1 MNVPRRAFVINSLQ
15 AYRLQ
20 LLSSRTLVI
29 QRGLSSRHITFT
41 FRCCNLLSPSAT
53 GRIPYS
59 CLSLLRNNKQ
69 TRSNILCAPRL
80 VLSFLLSSITMAS
93 TEDDDEYDYSDDEEY
108 VLEEE
113 DDDMEWNPVAAGSD
127 NPNAPPTISS
137 TYILYRSLRD
147 ILSFNAKN
155 SSLSGLFSSLI
166 RLCFCLGSWKSKD
179 LHSHIAC
186 RGSSSGYE
194 APSEGR
200 HGDPRHS

>member
-1 MNVPRRAFVINSLQ
+1 
-15 AYRLQ
+15 
-20 LLSSRTLVI
+20 
-29 QRGLSSRHITFT
+29 
-41 FRCCNLLSPSAT
+41 
-53 GRIPYS
+53 
-59 CLSLLRNNKQ
+59 
-69 TRSNILCAPRL
+69 
-80 VLSFLLSSITMAS
+80 MAS

-166 RLCFCLGSWKSKD
+166 RSLLLSWQLEIKRLAFAYCLQR
-179 LHSHIAC
+179 I
-186 RGSSSGYE
+186 
-194 APSEGR
+194 
-200 HGDPRHS
+200 